1 MLNKIW
7 GSFFFI
13 GFGAAL
19 IQWLVLG
26 RAEVW
31 QEMVTST
38 FDMSRTGFEISIGL
52 TGVMCLWLGIME
64 VGQRGGAVDLVA
76 RAFRPLLTRLFR
88 GVPPDHPAMG
98 SMVMNMAANMLGLDN
113 AATPLGLKAMRELQ
127 TLNPAEG
134 ERPAV
139 SEGDS
144 DPPATSAP
152 AIGEARAFG
161 SQTASDAQILF
172 LVLNTSAVTVI
183 PSTIFVYRAQ
193 LGAVDPTDVFVP
205 ILVATF
211 CSTLAG
217 LLATSF
223 VQKIRLWE
231 PVVLAYLGAMTA
243 FIVGIVLYFS
253 SLEREQLEAQS
264 ALISNLV
271 IFSLII
277 GIFALAAVRRVPLY
291 EAFVDGAKGGFQVA
305 ITIIPYLIA
314 MLVAI
319 GVLRSSGA
327 LDFLLDG
334 TRSLVA
340 GLGMDTRFVDGLPT
354 AIMRPLSG
362 GGARGLMLE
371 TMETL
376 GADSFA
382 GRLVSIL
389 QGSTETTF
397 YVLAVYFGSVGI
409 QRTRHALPCGLIAD
423 AVGILAAIG
432 VCYLFFG

>member
-19 IQWLVLG
+19 IQWLFLG
-26 RAEVW
+26 RPEVW
-31 QEMVTST
+31 QEMVAST
-38 FDMSRTGFEISIGL
+38 FDMSRTGFEISLGL

-64 VGQRGGAVDLVA
+64 IGQRGGAVDLVA
-76 RAFRPLLTRLFR
+76 RAFRPLLSRLFR

-98 SMVMNMAANMLGLDN
+98 SMVMNMGANMLGLDN

-127 TLNPAEG
+127 TLNPSEG
-134 ERPAV
+134 ETAGG
-139 SEGDS
+139 GDVDAAGAS
-144 DPPATSAP
+144 SA
-152 AIGEARAFG
+152 GGDEDRKAFG

-193 LGAVDPTDVFVP
+193 MGAVDPTDVFVP

-211 CSTLAG
+211 CSTMVG

-243 FIVGIVLYFS
+243 FIAFVVMYFS

-277 GIFALAAVRRVPLY
+277 GIFGLAAARRVPLY

-327 LDFLLDG
+327 LDFVLDG
-334 TRSLVA
+334 ARSAVA
-340 GLGMDTRFVDGLPT
+340 GMGMDTRFVEGLPT

-362 GGARGLMLE
+362 GGARGLALE
-371 TMETL
+371 TMETM

-409 QRTRHALPCGLIAD
+409 KRTRHALPCGLMAD
-423 AVGILAAIG
+423 AAGILAAIG